1 MKLHGYIRRRIVFLS
16 IGLLLSFGAVPH
28 QVFANEGQADLD
40 KATELQLR
48 AKTLADLEQVAK
60 LCEEALRKGLD
71 EGNEVFAKQLLSSS
85 LFQHASRLTE
95 PIFEQSPPDRR
106 WPLLR
111 QFALRD
117 LERAVE
123 VAPELG
129 DGHLL
134 IAKLH
139 LLPGGDVV
147 RAEQAASAA
156 INVFENDPRKQS
168 EVLVL
173 RAQLRPDDETRLKDY
188 GRAIELDPGNTEAWQ
203 GRALTYLQ
211 MGEADKAIAD
221 FQQLIE
227 DNQENVNARLALAE
241 ALMNLERFE
250 DAGKRVDEAIEMA
263 PEESVA
269 YTLRARLKLIEEDVE
284 AALSDLNQALRLNPQ
299 DVIALMLRSR
309 VHLAEDDLEA
319 AKTDVD
325 TALLLSPGLIQ
336 GILIRSVIAAEEG
349 RMTDAIADIQ
359 LLLQDDPE
367 NVAWQMQLAG
377 YYIRDDRPSRAIEIF
392 TRILANDEEDTSAR
406 RARADTLL
414 SVGKHSEAIDDYEI
428 LVKQAPEDDGV
439 LNNFAWVLATSPK
452 DELRDGKRALEMA
465 TKANDLTDSK
475 KAHILS
481 TLASA
486 YAEIGDF
493 ESARKW
499 AEKAVAAG
507 TDDEETNEQLRN
519 ELESYKQNKPWRELQ
534 TVDEKEEPV
543 QPRRSP
549 FEA

>member
-1 MKLHGYIRRRIVFLS
+1 MKLHGYIRRRIVFLG

-486 YAEIGDF
+486 YAEIGEF